1 MLTIA
6 SRLDVMNRLGRAMA
20 DGTRSRILLSLLE
33 KPGYPAQ
40 LARNL
45 ELTRTNVSNHLA
57 CLRACGIVVAIPEGR
72 RTRYEIA
79 DPHITRALESLMDA
93 VLMVDESQPCVDD
106 CCVPHRQR
114 RRHERRRNQRVRLL
128 LRHAQA
134 PVRRTEEHGPWWK
147 DTELMFPITAGVFCI
162 TAFILDHTVSPP
174 PPSPATGSALIAG
187 GWTFIPALSGNS

>member
-1 MLTIA
+1 MAHRPKQKSRRQQGSGKDGTGREQLSPPYRIGQQTVYSHHMLTIA

-40 LARNL
+40 LARDL

-79 DPHITRALESLMDA
+79 DPHITQALESLMDA

-106 CCVPHRQR
+106 CC
-114 RRHERRRNQRVRLL
+114 
-128 LRHAQA
+128 A
-134 PVRRTEEHGPWWK
+134 P
-147 DTELMFPITAGVFCI
+147 A
-162 TAFILDHTVSPP
+162 
-174 PPSPATGSALIAG
+174 PAKEKA
-187 GWTFIPALSGNS
+187 